1 MNDYI
6 STQIIIDIILPL
18 VYKLAQWQR
27 SEKEIEK
34 EIFNLSS
41 SESEER
47 EENIVEPDQEPTKPP
62 DLEFI
67 RNQRSQSRAR
77 STRSKLVQLV

>member
-1 MNDYI
+1 MAE
-6 STQIIIDIILPL
+6 
-18 VYKLAQWQR
+18 KE
-27 SEKEIEK
+27 SEREIEK

-41 SESEER
+41 SESEEK
-47 EENIVEPDQEPTKPP
+47 EQSIVDPDQELPKPP